1 MRRAHLALLIGVL
14 ALGACGGES
23 PSSDSGGPPGATTAQ
38 ATVTGVVSD
47 AAGRPVDGALVQPK
61 SLDDPPHPVP
71 ELAVLSG
78 PDGRYEWRLAPGR
91 YELTATKDG
100 RVGTPAEVAAG
111 ADRAGR
117 LDLRLP

>member
-23 PSSDSGGPPGATTAQ
+23 PSSDSGGPPGATTAR
-38 ATVTGVVSD
+38 ATVTGVITDS
-47 AAGRPVDGALVQPK
+47 AGRPVEGALVQPK

-71 ELAVLSG
+71 ELAVLSR
-78 PDGRYEWRLAPGR
+78 PDGRYEWSLAPGR
-91 YELTATKDG
+91 YEFAATKDD
-100 RVGTPAEVAAG
+100 RVGTPVEVTAVAG
-111 ADRAGR
+111 GTAQ

>member
-23 PSSDSGGPPGATTAQ
+23 PTSDAGTPPPVTAQ
-38 ATVTGVVSD
+38 ATVTGVVTDS
-47 AAGRPVDGALVQPK
+47 AGRPVTGALVQPK
-61 SLDDPPHPVP
+61 SLDDPAHPVP

-78 PDGRYEWRLAPGR
+78 PDGRYAWHLAAGR
-91 YELTATKDG
+91 YEFTATKDD
-100 RVGTPAEVAAG
+100 RAGTPAEVTAAVG
-111 ADRAGR
+111 GVEQ